1 MTEEKFKW
9 YSEKEKQL
17 LVKID
22 KLHADWQDAWD
33 TYREHHKNDYGV
45 DEDHGD
51 IIKDGF
57 YPNYLSKR
65 KDKIKILIIGRECYS
80 MVEYPDYI
88 ESFIKRYQ
96 AGEHP
101 NGVSLNQQR
110 FHRLLIKIPYGILN
124 KSKWDKIGK
133 ATDICKNKFFSECS
147 FAFMNLSKLSNEGD
161 DLYTDWQLVDTSL
174 KMSLRQ
180 GRNFI
185 FEEIELLDPDL
196 IIGMHWATHR
206 FDDNCDI
213 DRPTLRAIF
222 GNKIHIEKKD
232 YYRYSLDLGKK
243 KVLFLDTYHF
253 SYFGIEEK
261 VFYKQIVDAWK
272 AFQEVSHIK

>member
-88 ESFIKRYQ
+88 
-96 AGEHP
+96 
-101 NGVSLNQQR
+101 
-110 FHRLLIKIPYGILN
+110 
-124 KSKWDKIGK
+124 
-133 ATDICKNKFFSECS
+133 
-147 FAFMNLSKLSNEGD
+147 
-161 DLYTDWQLVDTSL
+161 
-174 KMSLRQ
+174 
-180 GRNFI
+180 
-185 FEEIELLDPDL
+185 
-196 IIGMHWATHR
+196 
-206 FDDNCDI
+206 
-213 DRPTLRAIF
+213 
-222 GNKIHIEKKD
+222 
-232 YYRYSLDLGKK
+232 
-243 KVLFLDTYHF
+243 
-253 SYFGIEEK
+253 
-261 VFYKQIVDAWK
+261 
-272 AFQEVSHIK
+272 